1 MSLELPSG
9 LLLSDWPHCHL
20 EKTVSSLNVTRM
32 SLVPPLCL
40 CGPPHLRTRPSHFL
54 FSPVNSCDG
63 CVCVACLC
71 VHACAGVCVGVV
83 CGGQITAAFLCYTSP
98 CFLSSS
104 LPFFF
109 RFIYVLG
116 DYIVYHSTRVEAG
129 GHLCELVLSF
139 RHIWTPGIERRP
151 SCFMTG
157 TSA

>member
-1 MSLELPSG
+1 M
-9 LLLSDWPHCHL
+9 D
-20 EKTVSSLNVTRM
+20 
-32 SLVPPLCL
+32 
-40 CGPPHLRTRPSHFL
+40 
-54 FSPVNSCDG
+54 
-63 CVCVACLC
+63 VCVACLC

-83 CGGQITAAFLCYTSP
+83 CGGQITAAFLYYT
-98 CFLSSS
+98 